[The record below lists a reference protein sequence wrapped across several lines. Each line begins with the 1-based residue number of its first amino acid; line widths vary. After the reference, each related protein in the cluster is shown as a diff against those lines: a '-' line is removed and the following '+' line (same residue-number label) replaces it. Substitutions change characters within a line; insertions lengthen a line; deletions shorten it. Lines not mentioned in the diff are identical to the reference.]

1 MAYLPRIACGGH
13 TTIIYL
19 FTIGEKIDHELYVG
33 KSSSHIRFVK
43 PKNLFKLVREGAQKE
58 PPLKPILEAENY
70 IVVAF
75 STSSSL
81 NKSSPE
87 PSSQNF

>member
-33 KSSSHIRFVK
+33 KSSLTEHFVK
-43 PKNLFKLVREGAQKE
+43 PKNLFKLIRQGAQKE
-58 PPLKPILEAENY
+58 PLLKHIL
-70 IVVAF
+70 
-75 STSSSL
+75 
-81 NKSSPE
+81 
-87 PSSQNF
+87 